1 MDFSKID
8 AIEEDGIEQLITSIA
23 RLRPDTAKFEKFTD
37 ILLQRYWISQEFT
50 HIYDAGLDRLTPQAL
65 DARPTIR
72 RIIREEYPNDQ
83 GAWKTPSH
91 REDLME
97 DMLSIG
103 IPWQQF
109 TKSRR
114 SRPTAAAISSAR
126 NIIYRSAEQDYAD
139 LRILT
144 FLRFWGE
151 VLTAIEY
158 EQLFPRIK
166 RHLSGKQSKFYEHHK
181 AHDARIY
188 SLSKLLSCRGAI
200 THADKL
206 GRELVELVDRESSK
220 SSALSAMVKVTKLAI
235 ENKLSFYDQF

>member
-1 MDFSKID
+1 MDFLELD
-8 AIEEDGIEQLITSIA
+8 VIEENSIGKLRSSIA
-23 RLRPDTAKFEKFTD
+23 RLRPDTAKFEKFAE

-65 DARPTIR
+65 DARPYIR

-91 REDLME
+91 REDLIADLMG
-97 DMLSIG
+97 IG
-103 IPWQQF
+103 ISWQQF

-114 SRPTAAAISSAR
+114 SRATAAAISSAR
-126 NIIYRSAEQDYAD
+126 NIIYRSAEQECAD

-158 EQLFPRIK
+158 EQLFPRIE
-166 RHLSGKQSKFYEHHK
+166 RHLSGKPSKFFELHK
-181 AHDARIY
+181 AHDARIF
-188 SLSKLLSCRGAI
+188 SLSKLLSSRGAI

-206 GRELVELVDRESSK
+206 GRELIDLVNKERSEA
-220 SSALSAMVKVTKLAI
+220 SALLAMVQVTRLAI